1 MFDSRVKMRNK
12 ETSSPLPSTV
22 TPFMSAM
29 LFKGDITRQ
38 KWFSL
43 ESHVAREKQSSHQLP
58 ADLLPCSQHGN
69 LPNME
74 QMNRA
79 KVTWRV
85 FAYSF
90 GFNPPALLI
99 YAEHWASPVK
109 RQTLEGTVLV
119 YKKGGALMKSDTS
132 LEQII

>member
-1 MFDSRVKMRNK
+1 
-12 ETSSPLPSTV
+12 
-22 TPFMSAM
+22 
-29 LFKGDITRQ
+29 
-38 KWFSL
+38 
-43 ESHVAREKQSSHQLP
+43 
-58 ADLLPCSQHGN
+58 
-69 LPNME
+69 
-74 QMNRA
+74 MNRA